1 MRDELLSRQTKLEW
15 LCASVEEVMLAE
27 CAQYKKERSCW
38 STQLNNGD
46 VDTKRWE
53 RFVCAAKTGGELR
66 KQSLAPLTKVSGCWG
81 IEKVQHYEWAYAGE
95 KYCKVLGTAASRIP
109 DWEEALVK
117 LNRLILRRINAHWR
131 PLMLSANPIDL
142 IDLENLKKWPGKN
155 EFEKNSSK
163 GFRLPYQPVS
173 HSDLPNGYSFDQY
186 GLI

>member
-1 MRDELLSRQTKLEW
+1 EW

-46 VDTKRWE
+46 ADTKRWE
-53 RFVCAAKTGGELR
+53 RFVGAAKTGGELR

-81 IEKVQHYEWAYAGE
+81 IEKVQHYEWAYVGE

-109 DWEEALVK
+109 DWEEASVK
-117 LNRLILRRINAHWR
+117 LNRLILRRINAYWR
-131 PLMLSANPIDL
+131 PLMLSANLIDL